1 MQHVKTENEADGQE
15 NLIARERLR
24 IDAACAAKSLGLE
37 KEWAELM
44 AMFEKARAAL

>member
-1 MQHVKTENEADGQE
+1 MQHVKTENEAEDQE

-37 KEWAELM
+37 NEWAKLM
-44 AMFEKARAAL
+44 AKFEQAKAQL

>member
-1 MQHVKTENEADGQE
+1 MQHVKTESTEAGQE

-44 AMFEKARAAL
+44 AMFEQAKETP